1 MAKEKFIGYYNS
13 PIGTI
18 EIVTDGE
25 YLLELKFI
33 DEKEQGGSRNKIILE
48 TKKQLQEYFAGK
60 RKKFDLPLKLEG
72 TEFQKSVWKA
82 LQTIPYGAVVTYSD
96 VAEMIGKPKAVR
108 AVGQANNKNKLP
120 VVVPCHR
127 VVGKNGKLVGYAAGL
142 WRKEFLI
149 ELEAGNS

>member
-1 MAKEKFIGYYNS
+1 MEKIFTGYYSS

-18 EIVTDGE
+18 EIVSDGE
-25 YLLELKFI
+25 NLLELKFL
-33 DEKEQGGSRNKIILE
+33 DEKKQGGSRNKIILE

-82 LQTIPYGAVVTYSD
+82 LQSIPYGVVVTYSD
-96 VAEMIGKPKAVR
+96 VAKMIGNPKAVR

-149 ELEAGNS
+149 ELEASNS

>member
-127 VVGKNGKLVGYAAGL
+127 IVGKNGKLVGYAAGL

>member
-1 MAKEKFIGYYNS
+1 MEKIFTGYYNS
-13 PIGTI
+13 PVGTI
-18 EIVTDGE
+18 EIVSDGE
-25 YLLELKFI
+25 NLLEMKFL
-33 DEKEQGGSRNKIILE
+33 DEKKQGGSRNKIILE

-82 LQTIPYGAVVTYSD
+82 LQSIPYGVVVTYSD
-96 VAEMIGKPKAVR
+96 VAKMIGNPKAVR